1 MRITVKAK
9 LIASFALVILLTGG
23 MALVAMDGI
32 TKLDETAGNL
42 AGFYTDRIVL
52 ANALRHAIDQSVRDE
67 KDMLLETDD
76 AKIQSSDAAIL
87 KDRADVR
94 EAYDKLIKIAAEAN
108 KKNLQKLKEIIE
120 HYEAVQDRVRVFG
133 KSNSL
138 THAMKLSMGEGEK
151 EFQDIQ
157 LLLSQLGNRVAND
170 IDNSPIERVRTA
182 LMAERISHFLQSSMK
197 YERTAILA
205 PDDTSTEEAIKHS
218 EERLESATSLVSFL
232 GQGLSAQDR
241 HFVDALRAHFGHW
254 RKIHEVVVVL
264 TRENSNIHATDLSQG
279 EARAVAGELEKQID
293 AVVGV
298 ARAVMAEAHDDA
310 KVLANR
316 LRMSLWL
323 TIMLVL
329 LVAAGAGV
337 WLVVSITRGL
347 SKAVALANAV
357 AAGDLSQKISVSSND
372 EIKDLTVALSLMT
385 SNLGEIATQT
395 RAATENLN
403 AATAQIRASTQ
414 EQAAGVEEQLA
425 AVQETSATLDEI
437 TQSGVQMARRA
448 KEVASSAEG
457 AVQATHAGL
466 HAAED
471 ATRAMDAI
479 RDQAES
485 VAENIVMLSE
495 KTQAIGEIIIT
506 VNDIAE
512 RSHLLALNAAIEAAS
527 AGEHGRSFA
536 VVAAEI
542 KNLADQAKDATSQ
555 VRTIL
560 SEIQRGINSS
570 VMLTEEAVKRVAYGK
585 EQTDTTQRTIHE
597 MSENIQI
604 SVQTF
609 QQIVAATNQHQIG
622 LEQTM
627 QALQNIRQASKQTT
641 DSTRQLDGAAANL
654 SALGQQLA
662 RAVSLYR
669 L

>member
-1 MRITVKAK
+1 MTLNIGQRILVVFGLLLLLLGGAGLYQLQELRDLEEINTTVVSHDIRTMNEIQEMHAGQDDIRDWRNLVMIDRLLIKAG
-9 LIASFALVILLTGG
+9 VPRP
-23 MALVAMDGI
+23 DP
-32 TKLDETAGNL
+32 
-42 AGFYTDRIVL
+42 AGFEEKCRQQHKNVHETISTMIAEIEGYSRQAKSAERNTAFGRMLIHL
-52 ANALRHAIDQSVRDE
+52 HKIDERLKLVS
-67 KDMLLETDD
+67 
-76 AKIQSSDAAIL
+76 AKTEDLFKIAGAG
-87 KDRADVR
+87 
-94 EAYDKLIKIAAEAN
+94 ELIKISDENSKIIAVSDEIDTEIDELRKVTDGLITAGQVRTSEAYAHIRQTFLVVFAGLLAVSLVLGYA
-108 KKNLQKLKEIIE
+108 LQRSIVVPLRTFMGFV
-120 HYEAVQDRVRVFG
+120 EAVGRGELGGRTAVDRNDELG
-133 KSNSL
+133 
-138 THAMKLSMGEGEK
+138 
-151 EFQDIQ
+151 
-157 LLLSQLGNRVAND
+157 QLG
-170 IDNSPIERVRTA
+170 RTLN
-182 LMAERISHFLQSSMK
+182 LMV
-197 YERTAILA
+197 T
-205 PDDTSTEEAIKHS
+205 
-218 EERLESATSLVSFL
+218 
-232 GQGLSAQDR
+232 GLR
-241 HFVDALRAHFGHW
+241 
-254 RKIHEVVVVL
+254 EV
-264 TRENSNIHATDLSQG
+264 
-279 EARAVAGELEKQID
+279 
-293 AVVGV
+293 
-298 ARAVMAEAHDDA
+298 
-310 KVLANR
+310 
-316 LRMSLWL
+316 
-323 TIMLVL
+323 
-329 LVAAGAGV
+329 
-337 WLVVSITRGL
+337 
-347 SKAVALANAV
+347 
-357 AAGDLSQKISVSSND
+357 
-372 EIKDLTVALSLMT
+372 
-385 SNLGEIATQT
+385 ATQT

-403 AATAQIRASTQ
+403 AATAEIRASTQ
-414 EQAAGVEEQLA
+414 QQAAGVEEQLA

-448 KEVASSAEG
+448 KEVATSAEA
-457 AVQATHAGL
+457 AVQASHAGL

-471 ATRAMDAI
+471 ATKAMDAI

-570 VMLTEEAVKRVAYGK
+570 VMLTEEAVKRVTYGK

-597 MSENIQI
+597 MSDNIQI